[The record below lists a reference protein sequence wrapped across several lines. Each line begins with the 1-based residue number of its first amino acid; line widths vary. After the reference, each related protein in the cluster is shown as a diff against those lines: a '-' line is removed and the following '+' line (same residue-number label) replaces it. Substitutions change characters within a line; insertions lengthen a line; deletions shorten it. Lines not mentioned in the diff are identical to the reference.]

1 MERFDRTI
9 ATDMP
14 APMHL
19 TEEELA
25 WVDWQLTIPGF
36 GLEKQYKLKG
46 STALI
51 SRVGGVGSPAAASLA
66 IAGIG
71 RLILAH
77 GGHVEP
83 FHMNRWP
90 LASTDQIGRVNPAA
104 SAAERIRKLNPHVEV
119 VVVPEFVSP
128 ENVQRLVAQADIVV
142 DGAPYFEERRLLNQE
157 CIRQKKTMV
166 EAAATGMEGLVTTVI
181 PGETPCIE
189 CLGFHSK
196 DWSLPFPILGAVSG
210 TVANLAALEAIK
222 VLTGYGEP
230 LRGTLLFLDGV
241 SSSFRR
247 IKVRRN
253 PACPV
258 CGDKLSASV
267 GKKEAVQ
274 KCE

>member
-1 MERFDRTI
+1 MSAVAAE
-9 ATDMP
+9 
-14 APMHL
+14 APPRV

-25 WVDWQLTIPGF
+25 WVDWQLMIPGF

-46 STALI
+46 STALV
-51 SRVGGVGSPAAASLA
+51 SRVGGVVSPA
-66 IAGIG
+66 
-71 RLILAH
+71 
-77 GGHVEP
+77 V
-83 FHMNRWP
+83 
-90 LASTDQIGRVNPAA
+90 
-104 SAAERIRKLNPHVEV
+104 SATERIRKLNPHVEV

-142 DGAPYFEERRLLNQE
+142 DGAPYFEERHLLNRE
-157 CIRQKKTMV
+157 CIQQKKPMV
-166 EAAATGMEGLVTTVI
+166 EAAATGMEGFVTVVI
-181 PGETPCIE
+181 PRETPCIQ

-230 LRGTLLFLDGV
+230 LRGTLLFLDGA

-258 CGDKLSASV
+258 CGDRPSASI
-267 GKKEAVQ
+267 GRKEAAR

>member
-1 MERFDRTI
+1 MSAVAAE
-9 ATDMP
+9 
-14 APMHL
+14 APPHV

-25 WVDWQLTIPGF
+25 WVDWQLMIPGF

-46 STALI
+46 STALV

-66 IAGIG
+66 MAGIG

-90 LASTDQIGRVNPAA
+90 LASTDQIGRVNPAV
-104 SAAERIRKLNPHVEV
+104 SATERIRKLNPHVEV
-119 VVVPEFVSP
+119 VVVPEFVTA
-128 ENVQRLVAQADIVV
+128 ENVRRLVAQADIVV
-142 DGAPYFEERRLLNQE
+142 DGAPYFEERHLLNRE
-157 CIRQKKTMV
+157 CVQQKKPMV
-166 EAAATGMEGLVTTVI
+166 EAAATGMEGFVTVVI
-181 PGETPCIE
+181 PGETPCIQ

-230 LRGTLLFLDGV
+230 LRGTLLFLDGA

-258 CGDKLSASV
+258 CGDRPSASI
-267 GKKEAVQ
+267 GRKETAR